1 MQTFSRIF
9 FRGLVTLIPIA
20 LTIYIVYQAVV
31 ILENMLGTFLRYFL
45 QETYI
50 PGLGLSLTLIS
61 IFIFGLILNTYVTQ
75 RLLKLFEQRLN
86 RIPFV
91 KAIYSPLRDLM
102 NLFSRKDEKDLKSV
116 VLVQIGEARM
126 IGLVTRDTFN
136 DLSLGPITEGKVAV
150 YVPFSY
156 ALGGYTFLMP
166 KSSIQKV
173 DVPIEKAMSLAIT
186 GWVKTEHQTNEEASR
201 ATDANH
207 PR

>member
-45 QETYI
+45 QETYV

-201 ATDANH
+201 ATDTNH